1 MTIIGIDPGFSGA
14 IAIFRP
20 EDRAL
25 NIYDMPVSPG
35 PKGKTELLHGALFDA
50 LDVPPCD
57 VWVEQVGAM
66 PGQGVSS
73 MFRFGQT
80 VGAIHMAVAARGHS
94 LRLVTPAKWKAH
106 FRLSKDKGAA
116 RGLAAQRFPA
126 HARNF
131 ARVKDDG
138 RAEAALIALY
148 GASELVPG
156 GRVVVEIE
164 GAEP

>member
-1 MTIIGIDPGFSGA
+1 MIVIGIDPGFSGA
-14 IAIFRP
+14 IALYNP
-20 EDRAL
+20 ETRWL
-25 NIYDMPVSPG
+25 GIHDMPVSPG
-35 PKGKTELLHGALFDA
+35 PKGKTELLHGALFRILGVEA
-50 LDVPPCD
+50 AE

-80 VGAIHMAVAARGHS
+80 VGAIHMAVAANGHP

-106 FRLSKDKGAA
+106 FRLCKDKGAA

-126 HARNF
+126 SAHAF
-131 ARVKDDG
+131 ARVRDDG

-148 GASELVPG
+148 G
-156 GRVVVEIE
+156 VEITR
-164 GAEP
+164 P